1 MEQKILNKFKKM
13 SRNNKDIY
21 ALTLVKL
28 LDHLKQN
35 LKDADMNDSYRRRE
49 VYRTEIAIGSIE
61 VWIKQ
66 AGEKLTLDENKK

>member
-1 MEQKILNKFKKM
+1 MEQRILNKFKKM

-49 VYRTEIAIGSIE
+49 VYRTEIAIGAIE
-61 VWIKQ
+61 DWIKQ
-66 AGEKLTLDENKK
+66 AGKKLTLDKNKK

>member
-21 ALTLVKL
+21 ALTLVRV

-35 LKDADMNDSYRRRE
+35 LKDADINNSCSSRE

>member
-49 VYRTEIAIGSIE
+49 VYRTEIAIWSIE